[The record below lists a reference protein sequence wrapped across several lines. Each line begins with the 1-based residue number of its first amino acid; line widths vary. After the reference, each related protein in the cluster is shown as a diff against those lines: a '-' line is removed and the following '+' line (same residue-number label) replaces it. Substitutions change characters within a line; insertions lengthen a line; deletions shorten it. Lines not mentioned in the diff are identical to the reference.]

1 MGGRPL
7 ATLLAR
13 DETEDSELLR
23 RIATVLL
30 APGTVRSLVL
40 DAWDF
45 AAERLVPA
53 EVLERID
60 RASKSRKCRFRSG
73 VDVQVDASVP
83 SRPSRLLLPSEDG
96 DTIDGRRAGRCCRR
110 VKVLS
115 SNPLKAS
122 INLLPSASTCSISF
136 RMSFALCRCSS
147 SKTSSIFSDD
157 DGLNPGPIVSAP
169 DRRAL

>member
-1 MGGRPL
+1 MGGSPL

-23 RIATVLL
+23 RMATDLL
-30 APGTVRSLVL
+30 APGTVRNLVL
-40 DAWDF
+40 EAWDF

-53 EVLERID
+53 EVLDRID

-73 VDVQVDASVP
+73 VEAQVDDSVP
-83 SRPSRLLLPSEDG
+83 SRPSRLLLPSDDG
-96 DTIDGRRAGRCCRR
+96 DTIEGRRAGRCCRR

-115 SNPLKAS
+115 SSPLNAS

-136 RMSFALCRCSS
+136 RISFALCRCSS
-147 SKTSSIFSDD
+147 SKTSSTFSDD
-157 DGLNPGPIVSAP
+157 DGLKPGPIVSVP
-169 DRRAL
+169 ERRAL